1 MRHDVSEGFL
11 QKVGRNYFMWL
22 SVDGQKKRRK
32 TSTDD
37 IERATEMLAEWRAEE
52 RVGAASPDSKLRY
65 ETMRD
70 IYLAGEGSVPRDLDV
85 FFKGMRIIAI
95 DTKKLDKYRV

>member
-32 TSTDD
+32 TGTDD
-37 IERATEMLAEWRAEE
+37 IEHATEMLAEWRAEE
-52 RVGAASPDSKLRY
+52 RIGAVFLSKIHHDQTSLRSS
-65 ETMRD
+65 TSIRS
-70 IYLAGEGSVPRDLDV
+70 LANALGYC
-85 FFKGMRIIAI
+85 
-95 DTKKLDKYRV
+95 T